1 MNIQNLQSPP
11 DDDRYNNFLI
21 NNKGNETKLSNDE
34 RTNLY
39 PQLNQLEIIDNENL
53 NNNII
58 SSKNNNNNLI
68 NINQNSNINNNNNNI
83 IETDPISIAKII
95 QEKDNL
101 SRALKKEIIKNEEQ
115 RNYIQV
121 LKEMIE
127 SNLFRSGFAEILAS
141 SKEYQQFQE
150 YNKGQ
155 GKTMADFVVDFIKF
169 KEETNKYKK
178 DLLMSNNI
186 ITDSKNEIDTLNKKV
201 NDMEKKNLQLLNNIN
216 REQNAKEYML
226 LKDSEN
232 NNIINKL
239 NNNIK
244 ILEEEN
250 KKLKNQIE
258 QSQRLNIKNDKK
270 IKNSNN
276 KTESMSDNFNN
287 TNNLEEKY
295 KNLLIEYDTIKSKY
309 EENEKQKERLEKLY
323 QTMKDENN
331 NLNEKYKN
339 LENEFHVLGK
349 SVNEVNIKYNDID
362 TNSYQD
368 EINKLKLIIKDKEKE
383 TQELYDKL
391 NIITSEGDMVNIE
404 NRNNKQRIKD
414 CMSSIDRL
422 KFEKNVIGDE
432 FVNLQQKYE
441 NMLIDFNK
449 SQNQNELLS
458 TNFERLKKEYNILL
472 EEKNKQDIE
481 LEKNINI
488 KYLKDQEINN
498 MEDKFNQN
506 LMILQ
511 KDNMKLNQSLQE
523 AVEHLNDLSE
533 DNYKLKEINEITNK
547 KLREKIENEQI
558 LLKDNMNLK
567 SSIDNLNIKY
577 QENIEQLNN
586 KINNYNELTKNY
598 NTVKSQYTDIQKLLK
613 NSSEEKNKLIEKNNS
628 LIKENKNLDEL
639 LKNSVLKLQKIKT
652 VNITSK
658 SLNEFIKQST
668 DEIIKLDNENNKL
681 NETIKLLNIKCFD
694 TANENQNN
702 IKENNKLK
710 NMLNNLTNNYNND
723 LTEKKNLLKQIEN
736 YKLMNYQLQKTIDDY
751 GNELNSKITDLNNI
765 SYTRSE
771 IENNN
776 IKLNNDKE
784 FLLTILLRLTK
795 LFSHSNIYDIVNDV
809 FKNNK
814 FYKDTKYHNDMNQ
827 KLLQELQRC
836 EDYVNMLKE
845 NDLQANYLNLKLN
858 QEIQDLNLQKLRN
871 ETNLHTY
878 SIDDNGINGNYK
890 TNSFNTLNNNKYWLD
905 YSNKS
910 LNNKILTE

>member
-11 DDDRYNNFLI
+11 DDDRYNNLLI
-21 NNKGNETKLSNDE
+21 KNKGNETQLSNDE
-34 RTNLY
+34 RVNLF
-39 PQLNQLEIIDNENL
+39 PQLNQLEILDNENL
-53 NNNII
+53 NSNII
-58 SSKNNNNNLI
+58 SSKNSNNNLI
-68 NINQNSNINNNNNNI
+68 NINQNSNINNNNSNL

-121 LKEMIE
+121 LKETIE

-186 ITDSKNEIDTLNKKV
+186 ITDSKNEIDNLNKKV

-239 NNNIK
+239 NNNIR

-258 QSQRLNIKNDKK
+258 QSRRLNIKNDKK
-270 IKNSNN
+270 IKNTNN
-276 KTESMSDNFNN
+276 QIESMSNN
-287 TNNLEEKY
+287 LNNNNNLEEKY

-339 LENEFHVLGK
+339 LENEFHILGK
-349 SVNEVNIKYNDID
+349 SVNEVNNKYNDMD

-368 EINKLKLIIKDKEKE
+368 EINKLKLIINDKEKE
-383 TQELYDKL
+383 SQELYDKL

-432 FVNLQQKYE
+432 FVKLQQKYE

-458 TNFERLKKEYNILL
+458 TNFDRLKKEYNILL

-511 KDNMKLNQSLQE
+511 KDNMNLNQSLQE

-533 DNYKLKEINEITNK
+533 DNFKLKEINEITNK

-567 SSIDNLNIKY
+567 SMIDNLNIKY
-577 QENIEQLNN
+577 QEDFEQFNN
-586 KINNYNELTKNY
+586 KINNYDELTKNY

-613 NSSEEKNKLIEKNNS
+613 NASEEKNKLIEKNN
-628 LIKENKNLDEL
+628 LLLEGNKNLDEQM
-639 LKNSVLKLQKIKT
+639 KNSVLKLQKIKT
-652 VNITSK
+652 VNITSE
-658 SLNEFIKQST
+658 SLNEYIKQST

-681 NETIKLLNIKCFD
+681 NETIKILNMKCFD
-694 TANENQNN
+694 TASENQNN

-723 LTEKKNLLKQIEN
+723 LTEKENLLKQIEN

-765 SYTRSE
+765 SYARSE

-814 FYKDTKYHNDMNQ
+814 FNKDTKYHNEMNQ

-890 TNSFNTLNNNKYWLD
+890 TNSFNTLNNNNYWLD